1 MRLTRR
7 TSMGDYAVARI
18 CDGEELAYNA
28 CQDRARF
35 LREIALAARLGI
47 GLSFL
52 CEHGAGIKCLDDV
65 RSWVNPRLVSSKLAV
80 SGPRLYRILCCIQ
93 NKYGIGFRFC
103 DPAKTGE
110 RIVQLLR

>member
-1 MRLTRR
+1 MAWVCA
-7 TSMGDYAVARI
+7 S
-18 CDGEELAYNA
+18 GEELACNV

-65 RSWVNPRLVSSKLAV
+65 RSWVNPRLSASTLAV
-80 SGPRLYRILCCIQ
+80 SGPRLVSILRCIQ
-93 NKYGIGFRFC
+93 GKHSVRFLFC
-103 DPAKTGE
+103 DPACTGE
-110 RIVQLLR
+110 TIVDLLR